1 MAVQAV
7 WLDCDPGHDDAMAI
21 LLAGYSPALKLLG
34 ISTVASNQTVEKTT
48 RNALD
53 VVELIGLHDIGVVMG
68 QAKPLLREAA
78 LLCPAIHGDTGLDG
92 PDGGPVLPHSQCQAM
107 PGKAVNVMFEAIQQQ
122 YSRHPQQGR
131 VQLVCTGALTN
142 AALLLLLYPEVKD
155 MVDITIMGGALGV
168 GNTGPVQEFN
178 IQVDPEAAKVVFEAG
193 VPLTMVPLE
202 VTHTALATPAV
213 LARMFSKGAGPAS
226 ISPFKALVE
235 LLLTFFATTYKDV
248 FKFHDGAPLHDP
260 CAIAAII
267 APSIFK
273 FELMRVDIETVS
285 PLAAGQTVCD
295 SWHQSSAPKN
305 CRVARQ
311 MDVDAFWELMLAAV
325 DAADLAAPMNTPQP
339 TPGPSAAAGGGSDGV
354 DAVA

>member
-21 LLAGYSPALKLLG
+21 LLAGYSPALQLLG
-34 ISTVASNQTVEKTT
+34 VSTVASNQVVEKTT

-53 VVELIGLHDIGVVMG
+53 MLDLIGLTHIGVVMG
-68 QAKPLLREAA
+68 QAKPLLRPAA
-78 LLCPAIHGDTGLDG
+78 LLCPEIHGETGLDG
-92 PDGGPVLPHSQCQAM
+92 PQGGPVLPHSGRQAL
-107 PGKAVNVMFEAIQQQ
+107 PGKAAIVMFEAIQQHYGRQ
-122 YSRHPQQGR
+122 PQQR

-142 AALLLLLYPEVKD
+142 AALLLLLYPEVAG
-155 MVDITIMGGALGV
+155 MIEITIMGGALGV

-178 IQVDPEAAKVVFEAG
+178 IQVDPEAARVVFEAG

-202 VTHTALATPAV
+202 VTHTALATPEV
-213 LARMFSKGAGPAS
+213 LGRMFSRGGAGS

-235 LLLTFFATTYKDV
+235 LLLTFFASTYKDV
-248 FKFHDGAPLHDP
+248 FGFHGGAPLHDP
-260 CAIAAII
+260 CAIAAVI

-295 SWHQSSAPKN
+295 IWHQSSAPKN
-305 CRVARQ
+305 CRVARE

-325 DAADLAAPMNTPQP
+325 DATDLAAPMNKPQP
-339 TPGPSAAAGGGSDGV
+339 APEAAA
-354 DAVA
+354 AQEA